1 MMNRILD
8 WISYG
13 AGFIVRMSIRL
24 ALLIVFL
31 LMFNSEGQQD
41 TSLTGRATALS
52 RDYLFDYVDWEVRAL
67 WDKVKQELLGVH
79 PFLDAKTEREAVL
92 DFIDKMSRVQAVED
106 EIERIYADPNVVD
119 PHAATAQLRAQRNGL
134 RDELADNQ
142 RLVEGIIES
151 QVSSVLLDEGF
162 GWANQVL
169 PPVSMHFSA
178 LPMVLIISP
187 RDHIDFAANLKL
199 VHMTLEERAALEA
212 EIDAELDV
220 ASLIEPIGGMS
231 LYPAMIEEPDYPPE
245 YLNYNI
251 SWAIEVTAHE
261 WSHHYL
267 AFYPLGLEYG
277 VQPETQIINETVA
290 TFFGRALAAKV
301 MQRYYPDLNP
311 PRRSSFLSSLVPSSP
326 APITDP
332 DAPEPFNYG
341 SEMAYT
347 RATVDFLLWQ
357 GRIEAAETFM
367 EYQRR
372 EFVRNGYSIRKLNQA
387 YFAFYG
393 GYQGSP
399 GAGGVDPIGPAVEE
413 ILSLSPNLEQFLIT
427 LRGVTNRTELL
438 ATLEIARD

>member
-1 MMNRILD
+1 MNRVLD

-79 PFLDAKTEREAVL
+79 PFLDPQTEREVVL
-92 DFIDKMSRVQAVED
+92 DFIEKLSRVQVIED
-106 EIERIYADPNVVD
+106 EIARFYADPNVDD

-142 RLVEGIIES
+142 RLAEGIIEN
-151 QVSSVLLDEGF
+151 QVSSVLIEEGF
-162 GWANQVL
+162 GWLDQVL

-178 LPMVLIISP
+178 LPMVLILSP
-187 RDHIDFAANLKL
+187 RDHIDFTADLKL
-199 VHMTLEERAALEA
+199 VYMTVEERAALEA
-212 EIDAELDV
+212 EIDSELGV
-220 ASLIEPIGGMS
+220 SSLIEPIGGMS
-231 LYPAMIEEPDYPPE
+231 LYPSMIEEPDYPPE
-245 YLNYNI
+245 YLNYNLA
-251 SWAIEVTAHE
+251 WAIEVTAHE

-267 AFYPLGLEYG
+267 AFYPLGLEYS
-277 VQPETQIINETVA
+277 VLPETQIINETVA
-290 TFFGRALAAKV
+290 TFFGRAIAAKV
-301 MQRYYPDLNP
+301 MQRFYPDLNP
-311 PRRSSFLSSLVPSSP
+311 PGRSSFLSP
-326 APITDP
+326 APTLPAPATDP
-332 DAPEPFNYG
+332 DVPPPFDYG

-372 EFVRNGYSIRKLNQA
+372 EFVRHGYSIRKLNQA
-387 YFAFYG
+387 YFAFHG

-413 ILSLSPNLEQFLIT
+413 ILSLSPDLEQFLIT
-427 LRGVTNRTELL
+427 LRGVPNRTELL
-438 ATLEIARD
+438 AALEIARD